1 MAGRANS
8 LNKNLTY
15 TNGYN
20 VSSLGFNLTNSLL
33 GSGASANQAYFL
45 VSRTSSNGCIWS
57 RVQLNG
63 SITFPNFALLYNNT
77 LITGTAAAM
86 SGFYTGSSSGI
97 AYPIFISAAGAAQS
111 YTTANAGGVLTA
123 SATTSGFMTTPTI
136 TAPGTTAGFTAVSMT
151 QQASGLQF
159 GTFTYRINT
168 GTAANYYLVPTS
180 GGSSG
185 SPSNI
190 ALPTTSA
197 VGDYFT
203 IAGAGN
209 QTSFGFQ
216 RLTQAAG
223 QYVKVGALQTTVGTG
238 GSITTSLGGVLSLDL
253 ICIEANL
260 GWAAIGAP
268 SSSLVI
274 V

>member
-8 LNKNLTY
+8 LNKDLTY
-15 TNGYN
+15 TTGYN
-20 VSSLGFNLTNSLL
+20 ISSLPFNLTNSLL
-33 GSGASANQAYFL
+33 AFGGNANQAYFF
-45 VSRTSSNGCIWS
+45 VSRTSSNGCIWN
-57 RVQLNG
+57 RVLLNG
-63 SITFPNFALLYNNT
+63 SITFPNFALSYDNT
-77 LITGTAAAM
+77 LITGTTGSISA
-86 SGFYTGSSSGI
+86 FYMGSSSA
-97 AYPIFISAAGAAQS
+97 AYPICISAAGVAQGYS
-111 YTTANAGGVLTA
+111 SSNAGGIVTA
-123 SATTSGFMTTPTI
+123 SATTLGYMTAPTI
-136 TAPGTTAGFTAVSMT
+136 TAPATTSGFIGVSMT

-168 GTAANYYLVPTS
+168 GTAANYYLAPTS

-223 QYVKVGALQTTVGTG
+223 QYVKIGALQTTVGTG

-253 ICIEANL
+253 ICIEANA